1 MYIACKLFILMLGEV
16 AHSMLF
22 MICIDTALIIG
33 FTYVV
38 CKHDGIIGRVNAD
51 MWSVFWFNF
60 ILFIFDQGRCVPK
73 YSSDSIASQ
82 KVKEK
87 QADCRIC
94 LI

>member
-1 MYIACKLFILMLGEV
+1 MW
-16 AHSMLF
+16 
-22 MICIDTALIIG
+22 ICDPCSDLTLL
-33 FTYVV
+33 YL
-38 CKHDGIIGRVNAD
+38 
-51 MWSVFWFNF
+51 S
-60 ILFIFDQGRCVPK
+60 FDQGRCVPK

>member
-1 MYIACKLFILMLGEV
+1 
-16 AHSMLF
+16 
-22 MICIDTALIIG
+22 
-33 FTYVV
+33 
-38 CKHDGIIGRVNAD
+38 
-51 MWSVFWFNF
+51 VFWFNF
-60 ILFIFDQGRCVPK
+60 ILFIFDQDRCVPK